1 MEERNERSV
10 TRIITR
16 PAIGIHGVRRR
27 GCGGGGIR
35 DTRHGCSAER
45 NDMDMKLQEWI
56 EIGMNSGVIDREPI
70 QEMTFEQVYK
80 KWFLMKLNV
89 IKAQTCDRIE
99 CTWNRYY
106 KGSSFVGTFVSAVDE
121 AAVIRFL
128 TTIVVGKGISARDF
142 GRIFQ
147 IVNNVMVYAKD
158 LQLGGARLLDWEK
171 VRRYI
176 PKGKLISETAQDF
189 AVPKSDVEKLL
200 QLVLEED
207 IYPAKRSACLCL
219 LLNFFLGL
227 RVGELAS
234 LTWQDIDFERRVV
247 RIFKTQTKSYDRDR
261 DGNREGAMVYRIVDS
276 TKTIYSVREIPLL
289 PEAVYILQR
298 LQDHHKA
305 QHYKSQYLA
314 YDGSDT
320 VLVRSLDRTL
330 RKLCRYCGVNYFSSH
345 AIRKTFATMLHASGM
360 PTRYISDLLGHS
372 EMITTERN
380 YILTYRDNYD
390 TLLAYMHQGLDFEIR
405 KGGGVYAEQAKNK
418 AGSV

>member
-1 MEERNERSV
+1 
-10 TRIITR
+10 
-16 PAIGIHGVRRR
+16 
-27 GCGGGGIR
+27 
-35 DTRHGCSAER
+35 
-45 NDMDMKLQEWI
+45 MKLQEWI
-56 EIGMNSGVIDREPI
+56 EIGMNSGVIDREPV

-80 KWFLMKLNV
+80 KWFLMKFNV

-106 KGSSFVGTFVSAVDE
+106 KGSRFAGTFVSAVDE

-128 TTIVVGKGISARDF
+128 TAVVVGEGVSARDF

-158 LQLGGARLLDWEK
+158 LGLGGARLLDWEK
-171 VRRYI
+171 IRRYI
-176 PKGKLISETAQDF
+176 PEGKLLPDLKQDF
-189 AVPKSDVEKLL
+189 AVPRADVEKLFR
-200 QLVLEED
+200 LVVDED
-207 IYPAKRSACLCL
+207 VYPLKRSACLCL

-234 LTWQDIDFERRVV
+234 LTWQDVDPDRRVV
-247 RIFKTQTKSYDRDR
+247 RIFKTQTKCYDRDPE
-261 DGNREGAMVYRIVDS
+261 GNRSGSMVYRVVDS
-276 TKTIYSVREIPLL
+276 TKTIYSVREVPLL
-289 PEAVYILQR
+289 PEAVYILHE
-298 LQDHHKA
+298 LQAHHKA

-320 VLVRSLDRTL
+320 ILVRSLDRTL
-330 RKLCRYCGVNYFSSH
+330 RKLCRYCCVNYFSSH
-345 AIRKTFATMLHASGM
+345 AIRKTFATMLHTSGM

-390 TLLAYMHQGLDFEIR
+390 TLLAYMRQGLNFEVR
-405 KGGGVYAEQAKNK
+405 KGGGIYVEQAKNK
-418 AGSV
+418 G